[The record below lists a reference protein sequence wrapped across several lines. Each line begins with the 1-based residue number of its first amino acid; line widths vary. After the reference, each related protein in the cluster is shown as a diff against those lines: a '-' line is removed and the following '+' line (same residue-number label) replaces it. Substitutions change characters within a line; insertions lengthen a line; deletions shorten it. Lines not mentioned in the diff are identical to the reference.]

1 MVSKRAVRILLDY
14 FLVINNVIYSTIAVE
29 GKSLS
34 WASRVSP
41 GPVICQAT
49 GPVGGNNFLGLNH
62 ELKIVESSHFEIQI
76 GLITDV

>member
-1 MVSKRAVRILLDY
+1 MFWRSWGCLLTPSGQQAGGKHPTG

-41 GPVICQAT
+41 GPVIFQAT
-49 GPVGGNNFLGLNH
+49 GTAGT
-62 ELKIVESSHFEIQI
+62 
-76 GLITDV
+76 ITFWV